1 MWLLSVGPASDSLD
15 RVRYAITIFASA
27 CLLFQIQP
35 MIGKMILPWFGGSA
49 AVWTASLLFFQLA
62 LLAGYAYAH
71 ASLRWLRPRA
81 QIAVHCG
88 LLIASC
94 LVLPIGPAASWRPTE
109 PGDPTLRILALL
121 GATIGPPYVVLAST
135 TPLVQAWFTRRTGA
149 VLPYR
154 LFALSNFGSLVALI
168 GYPTLVEPFLAVPQQ
183 AAVWSVGYLGFV
195 VACGLSALASTR
207 AGAPTIEAPVTR
219 PRASQIALW
228 VMLAACPSAL
238 LVAITNHISQNIAA
252 IPLLWVVP
260 LALYLASFIA
270 VFESDRVYR
279 RRLFIPIMAISLFVM
294 ARLLYP
300 HDGKLDF
307 RWAIPGYAIG
317 LFACC
322 MVCHGELARRRP
334 AAGDSSV
341 FYLALAFGG
350 ALGGGFVAVIAPR
363 VFDTYSE
370 LPLALV
376 TCGVLATIA
385 LWTVPRTRIPL
396 AGGTML
402 LACYL
407 IGAELDQAAY
417 FTFRGRNFYGLT
429 QVQDDPPNTRNPKRS
444 LVNGMISHGTQL
456 LDPARRCMPTSY
468 FGESSGIG
476 RAIGVLQARGPIS
489 FGILG
494 LGAGVLA
501 SYGRPG
507 DHTHVFE
514 INPLDEEVARAYFTF
529 LGCPGDTTV
538 SLGDGRLAL
547 ETLPP
552 QHYDLLAIDA
562 FAGDSIPMHLL
573 TREAF
578 AVYFRHLTP
587 NGVLALQISNDF
599 VGLEPICARAAALFG
614 KRAILVYDRG
624 SRATSTWPTKWVL
637 VTSDPTFVIDAAQS
651 LVSDGGR
658 AWTDDY
664 SNMLEVLKLP

>member
-1 MWLLSVGPASDSLD
+1 M
-15 RVRYAITIFASA
+15 RYAVTIFASA

-71 ASLRWLRPRA
+71 ASLRWLRPRT
-81 QIAVHCG
+81 QVIVHCA
-88 LLIASC
+88 LLLASC
-94 LVLPIGPAASWRPTE
+94 LVLPIGPAASWRPTA
-109 PGDPTLRILALL
+109 PGDPTARILGLL
-121 GATIGPPYVVLAST
+121 AATIGPPYVVLAST
-135 TPLVQAWFTRRTGA
+135 TPLVQAWYTRRTGA
-149 VLPYR
+149 TLPYR
-154 LFALSNFGSLVALI
+154 LFALSNFGSLVALV
-168 GYPTLVEPFLAVPQQ
+168 GYPTLVEPFLAVHQQ
-183 AAVWSVGYLGFV
+183 AAAWSLAYGGFV

-207 AGAPTIEAPVTR
+207 AAAPAAAATATTAAR

-228 VMLAACPSAL
+228 IALAACASAL
-238 LVAITNHISQNIAA
+238 LVAVTNHVSQNIAP

-270 VFESDRVYR
+270 VFESDRLYR
-279 RRLFIPIMAISLFVM
+279 RRIFVPIMAVSLFVM

-334 AAGDSSV
+334 AAGDSST
-341 FYLALAFGG
+341 FYLAVAVGG
-350 ALGGGFVAVIAPR
+350 ALGGGFVAVVAPH
-363 VFDTYSE
+363 VFDTYAE

-376 TCGVLATIA
+376 ACGALAAIA
-385 LWTVPRTRIPL
+385 LWSLPRTRIPL
-396 AGGTML
+396 VAGTL
-402 LACYL
+402 ALACYL
-407 IGAELDQAAY
+407 IGAELDQTAF

-429 QVQDDPPNTRNPKRS
+429 QVQDDPPKTRNPKRS

-456 LDPARRCMPTSY
+456 RDPARRCTPTSY
-468 FGESSGIG
+468 FGASSGIG
-476 RAIGVLQARGPIS
+476 RAIAVLQARGPVR

-507 DHTHVFE
+507 DRTDIFE
-514 INPLDEEVARAYFTF
+514 INPLDEEVARTYFSF
-529 LGCPGDTTV
+529 LDCPGAKTV
-538 SLGDGRLAL
+538 ALGDGRLAL
-547 ETLPP
+547 EALPP

-562 FAGDSIPMHLL
+562 FAGDSIPVHLL

-578 AVYFRHLTP
+578 ALYFRHLTP
-587 NGVLALQISNDF
+587 TGVLALQISNDF
-599 VGLEPICARAAALFG
+599 VALEPVAARAAALFG
-614 KRAILVYDRG
+614 KRALLVFDRG
-624 SRATSTWPTKWVL
+624 SRAASTWPTKWVL
-637 VTSDPTFVIDAAQS
+637 VTSDPTFAVDGAEP

-664 SNMLEVLKLP
+664 SNLLEVLELP